1 MDSVSPIQ
9 NFSVIM
15 VYILIGS
22 CSSSIEKQGK
32 DLKSGEGNSEW
43 QTTDNY

>member
-9 NFSVIM
+9 SFSVIM

-22 CSSSIEKQGK
+22 CYSSIENQGEYFR
-32 DLKSGEGNSEW
+32 SGEGNSEW
-43 QTTDNY
+43 QTTGNY